1 MVLSPKVRSV
11 VAGVLVANSAPH
23 LATAVA
29 GRQHLTP
36 LAGRDSPPAAV
47 NLVWAAANLLGGAL
61 VLRGAAAVRQPG
73 HWDDRLVAFEA
84 GYLSW
89 ALWMT
94 VSEYLL
100 RVNWD
105 R

>member
-23 LATAVA
+23 LATV
-29 GRQHLTP
+29 
-36 LAGRDSPPAAV
+36 
-47 NLVWAAANLLGGAL
+47 
-61 VLRGAAAVRQPG
+61 AVRPPG
-73 HWDDRLVAFEA
+73 RWDDRLVAFEA

-94 VSEYLL
+94 VSKHLL

>member
-1 MVLSPKVRSV
+1 MVLSPKIRTV

-29 GRQHLTP
+29 GRIWP
-36 LAGRDSPPAAV
+36 RLAGRDWGSAV
-47 NLVWAAANLLGGAL
+47 SLAWAAANLLGGAL
-61 VLRGAAAVRQPG
+61 VLRGAAAARQPG
-73 HWDDRLVAFEA
+73 RWDDRLIAFEA
-84 GYLSW
+84 AYLGW

-100 RVNWD
+100 EVNWD

>member
-1 MVLSPKVRSV
+1 MVLSPKVRTV

-36 LAGRDSPPAAV
+36 LTGRASAPAV
-47 NLVWAAANLLGGAL
+47 NLAWAAVNLLGGAL
-61 VLRGAAAVRQPG
+61 VLRGAAAARQPG
-73 HWDDRLVAFEA
+73 RWDDRLVAFEA
-84 GYLSW
+84 GYLGW

-100 RVNWD
+100 KVNWD

>member
-11 VAGVLVANSAPH
+11 VAGVLAANSAPH

-73 HWDDRLVAFEA
+73 H
-84 GYLSW
+84 
-89 ALWMT
+89 
-94 VSEYLL
+94 
-100 RVNWD
+100 
-105 R
+105 

>member
-36 LAGRDSPPAAV
+36 LAGRDSPPAV
-47 NLVWAAANLLGGAL
+47 NLV
-61 VLRGAAAVRQPG
+61 
-73 HWDDRLVAFEA
+73 
-84 GYLSW
+84 
-89 ALWMT
+89 
-94 VSEYLL
+94 
-100 RVNWD
+100 
-105 R
+105 